1 MTQQKTVSALRVREV
16 FKYNISVIESASFI
30 TYNEWEVN
38 RQQEKIA
45 RNKIDMKNEL
55 YENTQKV
62 ENVRAIL
69 VGLNTGRSDDEFER
83 SMDELKELTKAID
96 IEVASTVTQSLNTP
110 DKGTYIG
117 SGKVQEIAA
126 ALDVLDASI
135 IIFNDSLSPMQVR
148 NLEKILDTEVIDRTG
163 LILQIFAKRAGTREA
178 RLQVESAQLQYML
191 PRLVGMG
198 KTLSRQGGGSGRLSN
213 KGSGEKQLE
222 IDRRRIEHIISELS
236 N

>member
-1 MTQQKTVSALRVREV
+1 
-16 FKYNISVIESASFI
+16 
-30 TYNEWEVN
+30 
-38 RQQEKIA
+38 
-45 RNKIDMKNEL
+45 MKNEL
-55 YENTQKV
+55 YENTQKIDT
-62 ENVRAIL
+62 VRAIL

-96 IEVASTVTQSLNTP
+96 IEVASTVTQSLSAP

-222 IDRRRIEHIISELS
+222 LDRRRIEHRISEL
-236 N
+236 